1 MAREHDGKPRTSMGA
16 LVRHYREQRGM
27 TQRELA
33 DTTGISLG
41 ALRDL
46 EQGRTLV
53 PRWAAREELAAALGV
68 REERRAGVRID
79 VLGPLAVW
87 QEGSRLALGSVRQ
100 RAVLGLL
107 ALHHGIGLHRDG
119 IVDALWGE
127 QPPASAVAEV
137 HGYISRIRR
146 LLGAGRVRGGAGT
159 LIVTVGAS
167 YRLET
172 GADQLDLAVFRRRV
186 RDARQA
192 GERGDLAAACESY
205 EQALGLWRGD
215 ILADVELLR
224 DYAAVV
230 ELTRCH
236 ADAVLRFAAAAA
248 EAGSPSEAL
257 PYLRELCAT
266 ERLNEQA
273 HAHLMIALAAT
284 GRQADALRAFSE
296 LRQRLDEELGIRPGA
311 WVAQV
316 HLQVLRQEIGLPG
329 NRILWRSC
337 LSPGGN
343 N

>member
-87 QEGSRLALGSVRQ
+87 REGSRLALGSVRQ

-107 ALHHGIGLHRDG
+107 ALHHGIGLHRDR

-127 QPPASAVAEV
+127 QPPASAIAEV

-146 LLGAGRVRGGAGT
+146 LLGAGRVRAGAGT

-230 ELTRCH
+230 ELTRCR

-248 EAGSPSEAL
+248 EAGGPSEAL